1 VPVWYQ
7 KTLKKL
13 LDSYKELIKTQDII
27 TPRILARHARVP
39 IKIIAKL
46 SDNSP
51 KITLEHIRPTKTD
64 VEFADGTHNESHAEK
79 PMDAETS
86 FFQQCARITIEN
98 MLDQMKKTGTCR
110 LGEGDAIRSVYGL
123 GEAADAQNLRQV
135 SNVTNI
141 SSERVRQLR
150 EKGLKTLRKKM
161 RQQGIMSTGDL
172 L

>member
-1 VPVWYQ
+1 
-7 KTLKKL
+7 
-13 LDSYKELIKTQDII
+13 
-27 TPRILARHARVP
+27 
-39 IKIIAKL
+39 
-46 SDNSP
+46 
-51 KITLEHIRPTKTD
+51 
-64 VEFADGTHNESHAEK
+64 
-79 PMDAETS
+79 MDAETS